1 MDGGTAVAESAL
13 DQKYHGRLY
22 DMRALGFAAGDVV
35 IVTGAGSGIGKAT
48 ALAAARSGL
57 SVAVWDICAEASH
70 VTKLEVE
77 RMGAKALAVTVDVG
91 NDADVARAWDPTLQ
105 LGPCRYLV
113 NNAGPP
119 SDSVASFD
127 DNLRISVGSVHRVT
141 TSWIEHCP
149 TVAAALVNISSIAGN
164 FQGGG
169 QAIQPFYPASKAAIV
184 GYTRYL
190 ATRYRGVPRANAVA
204 PGLIITPRTI
214 PFLDMPV
221 IAETA
226 ARIPMGRLGF
236 PEEIAGA
243 ILFLLSPAAAYVNGV
258 LLPVDGAW
266 AHA

>member
-1 MDGGTAVAESAL
+1 MAEAAL
-13 DQKYHGRLY
+13 EKKHHGPLY
-22 DMRALGFAAGDVV
+22 DMRGLGFTAGDVIV
-35 IVTGAGSGIGKAT
+35 VTGAGSGIGRAT

-57 SVAVWDICAEASH
+57 SVAIWDICAEACRA
-70 VTKLEVE
+70 TKLEVE
-77 RMGAKALAVTVDVG
+77 GMGAKALAVPVDVG
-91 NDADVARAWDPTLQ
+91 NDSAVAAAWDPTLQ

-113 NNAGPP
+113 NNAGPA
-119 SDSVASFD
+119 SNSTASFN
-127 DNLRISVGSVHRVT
+127 DNLTISVGSVQRVT

-149 TVAAALVNISSIAGN
+149 TAAAALVNISSIAGN

-169 QAIQPFYPASKAAIV
+169 QAIQPFYPASKAAIA

-190 ATRYRGVPRANAVA
+190 ATRYRGAPRANAVA

-214 PFLDMPV
+214 PFLDVPL
-221 IAETA
+221 IAATA

-243 ILFLLSPAAAYVNGV
+243 VLFLLSPAAAYVNGV

-266 AHA
+266 ALA

>member
-1 MDGGTAVAESAL
+1 MAEAAL
-13 DQKYHGRLY
+13 DQKHHGPLY
-22 DMRALGFAAGDVV
+22 DMRGLGFTAGDVV
-35 IVTGAGSGIGKAT
+35 VVTGAGSGIGKAT

-57 SVAVWDICAEASH
+57 SVAIWDICAEACRA
-70 VTKLEVE
+70 TKLEVE
-77 RMGAKALAVTVDVG
+77 GTGAKALALTVDVS
-91 NDADVARAWDPTLQ
+91 DDSAVAGAWDSTLQ
-105 LGPCRYLV
+105 LGACRYLV
-113 NNAGPP
+113 NNAGP
-119 SDSVASFD
+119 ASNSAAPFN
-127 DNLRISVGSVHRVT
+127 DNLAISVGSVHRVT

-149 TVAAALVNISSIAGN
+149 TAAAALVNISSIAGN

-190 ATRYRGVPRANAVA
+190 ATRYRGAPRANAVA

-214 PFLDMPV
+214 PFLDVPV

-243 ILFLLSPAAAYVNGV
+243 ILFLLSPAAAYINGV

-266 AHA
+266 ALA

>member
-1 MDGGTAVAESAL
+1 MAEAAW
-13 DQKYHGRLY
+13 DQKLHGPLY
-22 DMRALGFAAGDVV
+22 DMRGLGFTAGDVV

-57 SVAVWDICAEASH
+57 SVALWDICAEACRA
-70 VTKLEVE
+70 TKSEVE
-77 RMGAKALAVTVDVG
+77 GLGAKALALTVDVG
-91 NDADVARAWDPTLQ
+91 DDSAVAGAWDSTLR

-113 NNAGPP
+113 NNAGP
-119 SDSVASFD
+119 ASNSAAAFN
-127 DNLRISVGSVHRVT
+127 DNLTISVGSVHRVT

-149 TVAAALVNISSIAGN
+149 TAAAALVNISSIAGN

-169 QAIQPFYPASKAAIV
+169 RAIQPFYPASKAAIV

-190 ATRYRGVPRANAVA
+190 ATRYLGAPRANAVA

-214 PFLDMPV
+214 PFLEMPV

-243 ILFLLSPAAAYVNGV
+243 VLFLLSPAASYVNGV

-266 AHA
+266 ALA

>member
-1 MDGGTAVAESAL
+1 MAEAAL
-13 DQKYHGRLY
+13 DRNHHGPTY
-22 DMRALGFAAGDVV
+22 DMRGLGFAAGDVV
-35 IVTGAGSGIGKAT
+35 VVTGAGSGIGKAT

-57 SVAVWDICAEASH
+57 AVAAWDKCAETNR
-70 VTKLEVE
+70 VTKQEIEAL
-77 RMGAKALAVTVDVG
+77 GARAVAVTVDV
-91 NDADVARAWDPTLQ
+91 ADGAAVARAWEPTLQ

-119 SDSVASFD
+119 SNSVACFE
-127 DNLRISVGSVHRVT
+127 DNLTIAVGSVHGVT
-141 TSWIEHCP
+141 TSWIGHCP

-169 QAIQPFYPASKAAIV
+169 QAIQPFYPASKAAIA

-190 ATRYRGVPRANAVA
+190 ATRYRGAPRANAVA
-204 PGLIITPRTI
+204 PGLVITPRTI

-236 PEEIAGA
+236 PEEIAGVV
-243 ILFLLSPAAAYVNGV
+243 LFLLSPAASYVNGV